1 MAMRASG
8 GGSDDLMGEINV
20 TPLVDVMLV
29 LLIIFMVAAP
39 MMNTGVDV
47 DVPQVNAQKIEDP
60 EGKLI
65 LSIDKN
71 KQLRLGAGKNATLV
85 KWVDLKGMLEN
96 NEKLKTEGTLW
107 VEADKD
113 LPYSVIVTA
122 MAIAKDT
129 KVVNK
134 VQLLTDPSAK
144 LDVSTLDAPGAVTAP
159 AGAAPKP

>member
-8 GGSDDLMGEINV
+8 GGGDDLNSEINV

-47 DVPQVNAQKIEDP
+47 EVPQVNAQKIEDP
-60 EGKLI
+60 AGKLI
-65 LSIDKN
+65 LSISPQGK
-71 KQLRLGAGKNATLV
+71 LRLGSGTTATDI
-85 KWVDLKGMLEN
+85 KWAELRTKLET
-96 NEKLKTEGTLW
+96 NEKLRTDGVLW
-107 VEADKD
+107 VEADKN
-113 LPYSVIVTA
+113 LPYSVVVTA

-144 LDVSTLDAPGAVTAP
+144 LDVSSLDNGLP
-159 AGAAPKP
+159 AAPPPK